1 MKLLWLNAVLA
12 GFFSAGCSPRTQM
25 EISPR
30 LVPVL
35 RRATAQDVSDR
46 PRDGAALLR
55 LLDRSG
61 ATATVG
67 GTGWDRLI
75 SAGAR

>member
-1 MKLLWLNAVLA
+1 
-12 GFFSAGCSPRTQM
+12 
-25 EISPR
+25 
-30 LVPVL
+30 VPVL
-35 RRATAQDVSDR
+35 RRATAQNAADR

-67 GTGWDRLI
+67 AFAWDKLV
-75 SAGAR
+75 GAR